1 MMRRKIHARPR
12 FWLLLSLT
20 AALVF
25 SVSLLV
31 THSRL
36 DAASAQVSALTE
48 QRDQLVREIGELQ
61 EEIDF
66 VQTDAYVERAA
77 RDELGLIM
85 PGEVR
90 YVNGRFVDMQR
101 QGPPGNSVGRLFASL
116 TDCCTPR
123 PLPARAI
130 RWRRPRRA
138 RRRRCGQ
145 TSCPSSRR
153 ASA

>member
-1 MMRRKIHARPR
+1 M
-12 FWLLLSLT
+12 
-20 AALVF
+20 
-25 SVSLLV
+25 

-90 YVNGRFVDMQR
+90 YVNA
-101 QGPPGNSVGRLFASL
+101 AS
-116 TDCCTPR
+116 
-123 PLPARAI
+123 
-130 RWRRPRRA
+130 
-138 RRRRCGQ
+138 
-145 TSCPSSRR
+145 
-153 ASA
+153 

>member
-1 MMRRKIHARPR
+1 MRRLHVRPR

-25 SVSLLV
+25 CVSLLV
-31 THSRL
+31 AQSRL
-36 DAASAQVSALTE
+36 NAAGAQVDALTQ
-48 QRDQLVREIGELQ
+48 QRDALVREIGELQ

-90 YVNGRFVDMQR
+90 YVNA
-101 QGPPGNSVGRLFASL
+101 AS
-116 TDCCTPR
+116 
-123 PLPARAI
+123 
-130 RWRRPRRA
+130 
-138 RRRRCGQ
+138 
-145 TSCPSSRR
+145 
-153 ASA
+153 

>member
-1 MMRRKIHARPR
+1 MRRALHDAQKDPR
-12 FWLLLSLT
+12 AAAFLAVALPDGGAGVFRRLSGD
-20 AALVF
+20 AGPA
-25 SVSLLV
+25 
-31 THSRL
+31 HSRL

-90 YVNGRFVDMQR
+90 YVNA
-101 QGPPGNSVGRLFASL
+101 AS
-116 TDCCTPR
+116 
-123 PLPARAI
+123 
-130 RWRRPRRA
+130 
-138 RRRRCGQ
+138 
-145 TSCPSSRR
+145 
-153 ASA
+153 

>member
-20 AALVF
+20 AALVI
-25 SVSLLV
+25 SVRLLV

-90 YVNGRFVDMQR
+90 YVNA
-101 QGPPGNSVGRLFASL
+101 AS
-116 TDCCTPR
+116 
-123 PLPARAI
+123 
-130 RWRRPRRA
+130 
-138 RRRRCGQ
+138 
-145 TSCPSSRR
+145 
-153 ASA
+153 

>member
-1 MMRRKIHARPR
+1 MRAMVLPR
-12 FWLLLSLT
+12 LSLGHYPT
-20 AALVF
+20 PLV
-25 SVSLLV
+25 
-31 THSRL
+31 RL

-90 YVNGRFVDMQR
+90 YVNA
-101 QGPPGNSVGRLFASL
+101 AS
-116 TDCCTPR
+116 
-123 PLPARAI
+123 
-130 RWRRPRRA
+130 
-138 RRRRCGQ
+138 
-145 TSCPSSRR
+145 
-153 ASA
+153 